1 MDADTAAREILEGTD
16 RDPSALL
23 ERAGRVQRDLL
34 MSAFQR
40 GVRGAARKARGAA
53 RGGSAFVANLVAV
66 SVYSLLVAALAV
78 LVRARYDWSLD
89 ASIDGLLDLVGGLLG
104 G

>member
-1 MDADTAAREILEGTD
+1 
-16 RDPSALL
+16 
-23 ERAGRVQRDLL
+23 

-53 RGGSAFVANLVAV
+53 RGGSAFVVANLVAV

-89 ASIDGLLDLVGGLLG
+89 SSIDGLLDLVGGLLG